1 MKSDAELAGRFAGHF
16 LLLLAVAALQCTN
29 QLFLKA
35 GVTPGGPIPF
45 SLEGLGMLL
54 RRILTTPLILA
65 GYAVGVLTGLL
76 WLTALSRL
84 EISLASPAVAG
95 LYFILLLFASRFLLS
110 ESITPGRWAGV
121 LLILGGIF
129 LLARK

>member
-1 MKSDAELAGRFAGHF
+1 VKSFADLAARLSGDL
-16 LLLLAVAALQCTN
+16 LLLLAVAALQCAN

-35 GVTPGGPIPF
+35 GVTPGGPIPL
-45 SLEGLGMLL
+45 SLEGLGVLV
-54 RRILTTPLILA
+54 RRIVTTPMILV
-65 GYAVGVLTGLL
+65 GYAVGALTGLL

-84 EISLASPAVAG
+84 EISVASPAVTG
-95 LYFILLLFASRFLLS
+95 LYFILLLFFSRLLLS

>member
-1 MKSDAELAGRFAGHF
+1 VKSFTDLAARLSGDL
-16 LLLLAVAALQCTN
+16 LLLLAVATLQCTN

-35 GVTPGGPIPF
+35 GVTAGGAIPF

-84 EISLASPAVAG
+84 EISVASPAVTG

-121 LLILGGIF
+121 LLILGGIL